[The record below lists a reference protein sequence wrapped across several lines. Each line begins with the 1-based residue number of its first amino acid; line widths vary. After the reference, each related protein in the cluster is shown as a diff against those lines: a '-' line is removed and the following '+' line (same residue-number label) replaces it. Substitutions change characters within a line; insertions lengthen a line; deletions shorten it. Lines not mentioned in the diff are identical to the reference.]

1 MNNSLKSQF
10 LDKKTPPHIS
20 TLILLSGIGA
30 LSMNMFLPSLPQMT
44 IDLETEYSVM
54 QLSVSMYL
62 GFTAITQFFIG
73 PISDKYG
80 RRTCTLIGVA
90 IFVLASVG
98 CYFSQNIETFL
109 LFRMIQATVAIG
121 MVLSRAIIRDTVAQN
136 KSASMIGYVTM
147 GMALVPMFAPALGG
161 IIDTYFG
168 WRANFGFMAVF
179 GLFFWILLWF
189 DQGETNS
196 SKGQSFLTQVKQ
208 YPELFSA
215 RRFWGYALAAAF
227 ASGTFFAF
235 LGGAPYV
242 ATVIYKLPPTM
253 TGLLFGIPAVGYLLG
268 NLITGLY
275 STRFGI
281 NKLIIIGTFVLF
293 IGMLLSLVITTAL
306 LDGPIVFFGF
316 CMFVGFGNGLVL
328 PNAQAGMLS
337 VRPKLAGTASGIG
350 GAIMI
355 GGGAALA
362 GLAGILLE
370 RGNSS
375 QPLQIIMLIS
385 SIFSLLSIYYV
396 IKREK
401 IILQN

>member
-80 RRTCTLIGVA
+80 RRTCALIGVA

-121 MVLSRAIIRDTVAQN
+121 MVLSRAIIRDTVAQD

-196 SKGQSFLTQVKQ
+196 SKGQSF
-208 YPELFSA
+208 
-215 RRFWGYALAAAF
+215 
-227 ASGTFFAF
+227 
-235 LGGAPYV
+235 
-242 ATVIYKLPPTM
+242 
-253 TGLLFGIPAVGYLLG
+253 
-268 NLITGLY
+268 
-275 STRFGI
+275 
-281 NKLIIIGTFVLF
+281 
-293 IGMLLSLVITTAL
+293 
-306 LDGPIVFFGF
+306 
-316 CMFVGFGNGLVL
+316 
-328 PNAQAGMLS
+328 
-337 VRPKLAGTASGIG
+337 
-350 GAIMI
+350 
-355 GGGAALA
+355 
-362 GLAGILLE
+362 
-370 RGNSS
+370 
-375 QPLQIIMLIS
+375 
-385 SIFSLLSIYYV
+385 
-396 IKREK
+396 
-401 IILQN
+401 